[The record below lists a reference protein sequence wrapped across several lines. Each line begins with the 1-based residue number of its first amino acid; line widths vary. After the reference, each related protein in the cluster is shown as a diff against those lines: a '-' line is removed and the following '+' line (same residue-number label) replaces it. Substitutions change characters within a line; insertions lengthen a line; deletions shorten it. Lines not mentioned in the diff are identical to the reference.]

1 MSRNDAI
8 LLALG
13 MLVAAAAAVGVSGW
27 ILFARDHRLAKAGAG
42 PVVPV
47 VPADGDAAEPHHEAR
62 EES

>member
-13 MLVAAAAAVGVSGW
+13 MLVVAAAAVGASGW

-42 PVVPV
+42 PVVS
-47 VPADGDAAEPHHEAR
+47 AEADAAEPHHEAR

>member
-27 ILFARDHRLAKAGAG
+27 ILFARDHRLAKTGAG
-42 PVVPV
+42 PL